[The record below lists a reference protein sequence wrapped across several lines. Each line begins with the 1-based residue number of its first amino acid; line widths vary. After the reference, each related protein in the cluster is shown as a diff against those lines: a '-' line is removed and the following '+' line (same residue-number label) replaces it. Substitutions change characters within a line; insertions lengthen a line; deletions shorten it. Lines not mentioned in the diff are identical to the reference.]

1 MVDEKPPETLEP
13 RVDGFRLAAKRKKGI
28 EDVVRALSPLTFLEF
43 VPEGDVIALINVES
57 RDIAKNPYSFVLTYL
72 KPEGIEVMYTI
83 TPGTSPRKRRVDVF
97 RFLLNLLT
105 LLDECYDVDRK
116 EFYQLIDAAFKGISE
131 YVSSSY
137 DEIFAKYDA
146 CRSENES
153 LRKRVESLESANDRL
168 GKDNMELKEKND
180 ALTLKLRELEGYSD
194 DVLMLKIQ
202 EWLLEH
208 KNEINIGEFSKVHKV
223 REQRVEQI
231 LNRMVTEGLLAVRE

>member
-1 MVDEKPPETLEP
+1 MAEEKTPEALEP
-13 RVDGFRLAAKRKKGI
+13 RVDGFRFAAKRKKGV
-28 EDVVRALSPLTFLEF
+28 EEVTKALSPLSFLE
-43 VPEGDVIALINVES
+43 VAPEGDVVALINVES
-57 RDIAKNPYSFVLTYL
+57 RDISKNPYSFTLTYL
-72 KPEGIEVMYTI
+72 KPESIELMYTI
-83 TPGTSPRKRRVDVF
+83 PPGTSPRKRRVDVF

-105 LLDECYDVDRK
+105 LLDECYEVDRK
-116 EFYQLIDAAFKGISE
+116 EFYQLIDAAFKGVGE

-146 CRSENES
+146 CRSENEI
-153 LRKRVESLESANDRL
+153 LRKRVESLQSTNDRL

-180 ALTLKLRELEGYSD
+180 ALALRLRELESYSD

-223 REQRVEQI
+223 REQRVEQV